1 MSHRLNIPQKARKS
15 ASTFTYKVFQ
25 LRKLPQTLHDIERAR
40 EIFAVVLRH
49 DIAYFFDFLNDARFV
64 QGLVHRTRKLF
75 RRERRVREYLRF
87 PLEKRIRLAFEEL
100 GPTFV
105 KLGQILSTR
114 GDILPQVFVSEFQK
128 LQDNVP
134 PFSGRDAI
142 KIVESELKKPIGGL
156 FTYFDE
162 KPIAAASIGQVH
174 RAGIECEGKTL
185 DVVVKV
191 LRPDIE
197 KVIQTD
203 IDILFIIAQY
213 LEKHIPDLQLFSPS
227 KVVQEFSRTIQKEM
241 NYLHEAYS
249 MVKFK
254 ENFKLDK
261 TIKIPDVYFYMS
273 TERVLTMEFINGIK
287 ISDFE
292 RLDATGIDR
301 SVIARNGTEF
311 ILKQIFIHGFFHAD
325 PHPGNVFILPE
336 NILVPIDFG
345 IMGSV
350 DDERI
355 TELMHLLLSIFS
367 YDMHDMVKL
376 FYRMGLIKD
385 DIDVLSLKSDIKA
398 TVEKYM
404 YIPIEKLNLGVF
416 FNELLDTIR
425 EYRIHLPTDLF
436 LMIKSITSMGDT
448 ASQLDRS
455 FDSFRAIKGFLQ
467 EQFSCRA
474 ANPEQLSKAAKHFA
488 DDISYFLKRFPKNL
502 DETMHKLNDG
512 KLEGRIVVH
521 GMHEDLQ
528 TIGLRVRQSS
538 VFIYVASLNIAG
550 ALCVCLPVGPL
561 ILGFPIS
568 IIVGTLFLAIGNFI
582 ALLLLLL

>member
-1 MSHRLNIPQKARKS
+1 MSYRLNIPQKARKNDN
-15 ASTFTYKVFQ
+15 TFVYKIFQ
-25 LRKLPQTLHDIERAR
+25 IRKLPQKLHDIDRAR

-49 DIAYFFDFLNDARFV
+49 DIAYFFDFLNDARLV
-64 QGLVHRTRKLF
+64 QGVVHRARKLVG
-75 RRERRVREYLRF
+75 RERRTREYLRF

-134 PFSGRDAI
+134 PFSGKDAI
-142 KIVESELKKPIGGL
+142 KIVEDEFEKPIGEL
-156 FTYFDE
+156 YTYFDE
-162 KPIAAASIGQVH
+162 EPIAAASIGQVH
-174 RAGIECEGKTL
+174 RAGIELEGKTV

-191 LRPDIE
+191 LRPGIE

-203 IDILFIIAQY
+203 IDILFFIAQY

-254 ENFKLDK
+254 ENFKLDS
-261 TIKIPDVYFYMS
+261 TIKIPDVYFKMS
-273 TERVLTMEFINGIK
+273 TERVLTMEFIDGIK

-292 RLDATGIDR
+292 RLEERGIARD
-301 SVIARNGTEF
+301 VIAQNGTEF

-325 PHPGNVFILPE
+325 PHPGNVFILPG

-398 TVEKYM
+398 TVERYM
-404 YIPIEKLNLGVF
+404 YVPIEKLNLGVF

-448 ASQLDRS
+448 ASRLDKS
-455 FDSFRAIKGFLQ
+455 FDSFRAIKSFLQ
-467 EQFSCRA
+467 KQFSRRTT
-474 ANPEQLSKAAKHFA
+474 NPELISRATKHLV
-488 DDISYFLKRFPKNL
+488 DDISYFLKRVPKNL
-502 DETMHKLNDG
+502 DETLDKLNDG
-512 KLEGRIVVH
+512 KLEGKMVVH
-521 GMHEDLQ
+521 GMDEELR
-528 TIGLRVRQSS
+528 TIGLRMRQTS

-550 ALCVCLPVGPL
+550 ALCVCASVGPL
-561 ILGFPIS
+561 VLGFPIS
-568 IIVGTLFLAIGNFI
+568 IILGTLFLGIGNFI